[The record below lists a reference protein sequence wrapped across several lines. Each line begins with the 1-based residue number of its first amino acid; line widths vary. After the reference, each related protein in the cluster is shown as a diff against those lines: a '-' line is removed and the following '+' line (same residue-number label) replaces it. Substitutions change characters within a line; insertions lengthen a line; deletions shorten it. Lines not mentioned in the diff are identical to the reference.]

1 MEIVFYVIAGLLI
14 GFAAVAVPM
23 TWYRLRVDKKAAE
36 EAEKNEQRLEPNLL
50 A

>member
-1 MEIVFYVIAGLLI
+1 MEIVFYIITGLLI

-23 TWYRLRVDKKAAE
+23 TWYRVIADKKAAE
-36 EAEKNEQRLEPNLL
+36 EAEKNEQYLEPNLL